1 MPQTEVEKQW
11 EKLILMYTRIQPFS
25 YWTFIYFQYFILS
38 NVVLDI
44 SEYIQ
49 LYILN
54 YFLQKP
60 LYVFLI
66 FIPTKYESNNFFK
79 KLTHIGYYFSS

>member
-54 YFLQKP
+54 YFL
-60 LYVFLI
+60 
-66 FIPTKYESNNFFK
+66 
-79 KLTHIGYYFSS
+79 